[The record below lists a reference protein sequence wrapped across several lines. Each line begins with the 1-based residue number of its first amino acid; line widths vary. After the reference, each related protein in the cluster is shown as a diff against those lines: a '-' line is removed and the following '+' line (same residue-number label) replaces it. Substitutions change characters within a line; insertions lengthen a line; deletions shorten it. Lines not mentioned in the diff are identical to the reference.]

1 MSDDVIRF
9 VVPGEAV
16 GKGRPRVVQH
26 NGFTHS
32 YTPEKTVNYENFVK
46 LMYNEQ
52 VGKKYFDKNCEL
64 AMRIDAQFSIPK
76 SASKRSRKEMLLGIK
91 RPTKKP
97 DIDNALKA
105 IADALNGVAYYDD
118 SQIVYVEATKHYA
131 EQPQAVVT
139 LWEL

>member
-32 YTPEKTVNYENFVK
+32 YTPAKTASYENLVK

-52 VGKKYFDKNCEL
+52 TDRHYFDKNCEL
-64 AMRIDAQFSIPK
+64 GMKIEALFAIPK
-76 SASKRSRKEMLLGIK
+76 SAGKRARHEMEIGIR

-97 DIDNALKA
+97 DADNIIKT
-105 IADALNGVAYYDD
+105 IADSLNGIAYHDD
-118 SQIVYVEATKHYA
+118 SQIVYVEARKRYG
-131 EQPQAVVT
+131 EQPQTIVT